1 LVGGGKIRTSS
12 KEDGS
17 IKVKTQGGRFISV
30 VDIAHPR
37 CYFSSPA
44 KKTRGHSALDFYGYQ
59 PDERN
64 PELLWTDYTA
74 TNPYIFKMWCAENLE
89 KVISGQA
96 GAVGPGRPREDEN
109 YSRFVTID
117 LEADS
122 SQIYRV
128 RKQSRIENH
137 DAPGHI
143 RIAMFSEPYGGWT
156 LPRGHERDRTD
167 EEERAWWIELSAVD
181 GGLVPVPEGDIYM
194 NEAPETGYQPM
205 IRFEGRD
212 KVNAK
217 SRRLYYYFKANGG
230 QQYGLIVVK
239 MKYVS
244 SLNSGQAV
252 GFSYKMNLEGSRN
265 LVVMGWVP

>member
-1 LVGGGKIRTSS
+1 
-12 KEDGS
+12 
-17 IKVKTQGGRFISV
+17 
-30 VDIAHPR
+30 
-37 CYFSSPA
+37 
-44 KKTRGHSALDFYGYQ
+44 
-59 PDERN
+59 
-64 PELLWTDYTA
+64 
-74 TNPYIFKMWCAENLE
+74 MWCAENLE
-89 KVISGQA
+89 KVISGQS
-96 GAVGPGRPREDEN
+96 GAVGPSRPREDGV

-117 LEADS
+117 LEKS
-122 SQIYRV
+122 FKPSNRYRPV
-128 RKQSRIENH
+128 VEGH

-143 RIAMFSEPYGGWT
+143 RIAMFSEPYAAWHT
-156 LPRGHERDRTD
+156 RDRWDADIGHERKAAD
-167 EEERAWWIELSAVD
+167 EEQRAWWIELSAVD
-181 GGLVPVPEGDIYM
+181 GGLVPVPEDDIYM

-230 QQYGLIVVK
+230 QQYGVIVVK

-265 LVVMGWVP
+265 LVVMGWAP